1 MPTPE
6 TALIT
11 KAEAES
17 VKKAVAGLPTA
28 FREVLVL
35 REIHDLDYRAIA
47 EVVPIPIG
55 TVMSRLARARYMVL
69 AALQES
75 VA

>member
-1 MPTPE
+1 M
-6 TALIT
+6 
-11 KAEAES
+11 
-17 VKKAVAGLPTA
+17 KKAVAGLPTA

-47 EVVPIPIG
+47 EVVQIPIG
-55 TVMSRLARARYMVL
+55 TVTSQLARARHMVL